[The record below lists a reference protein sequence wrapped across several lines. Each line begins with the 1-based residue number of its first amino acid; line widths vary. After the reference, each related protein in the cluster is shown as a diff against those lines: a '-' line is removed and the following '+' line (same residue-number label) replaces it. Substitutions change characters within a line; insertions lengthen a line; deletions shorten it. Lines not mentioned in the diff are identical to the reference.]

1 MGSKFA
7 GRGVSLVRKLLSFVL
22 LSGALLLCFA
32 SFSFAQNPLVVGVG
46 VSGNK
51 EVASNFILSVV
62 ETKVGEPLDREVVQ
76 KDIDNIYGLGFF
88 SLVDVNVTPQSGGV
102 YVEYEVVENPTIK
115 EIVFEGNTVYSSEE
129 LMEYVFSK
137 PGSVFNRVFFRHD
150 LQRIKEKYEKD
161 GYTLVRMED
170 VTFEDGV
177 VKIKIVEPRVGDI
190 IIQGNKKT
198 KTYVIQRDIL
208 LKKGDLFNAVLVRHS
223 LNKLN
228 QLGFFEDVSLGF
240 EPNEENPDMVN
251 LVFTVTEQKTTKVG
265 LSIGHGSS
273 SGWTGGATLTETN
286 YKGLG
291 QRAEIGFETGDRE
304 QYWISFTEPYMDQ
317 EHYSWK
323 VGVYKR
329 SWEDLEEYENGTLQH
344 YYDEDKKGAYFGIG
358 KKFRSDDKL
367 SWYALLDW
375 HDVEIFNVR
384 NPDETPGTMV
394 DDEDRVGTNY
404 SITGTFTYNDMVKY
418 ISYPDGAVY
427 KLNIEQGY
435 FEPDDGDK
443 MDYTKYWIETRY
455 YRPLKDFLS
464 GIMDNLDIGSE
475 DNPVIFATR
484 LMYGSSSG
492 QVPWSEQYFLGGSST
507 LRGYNDD
514 EFEGDEM
521 ALLNAELRVPVKDAF
536 SVVFF
541 YDTGMA
547 SDNFSFSDLKDA
559 YGIGVR
565 VRTPLGNLRLDVAE
579 GEYETV
585 THFGFGEMF

>member
-1 MGSKFA
+1 MRKFLSYLL
-7 GRGVSLVRKLLSFVL
+7 VSS
-22 LSGALLLCFA
+22 ALILCFA
-32 SFSFAQNPLVVGVG
+32 SLSFAQNPLVVGVG

-51 EVASNFILSVV
+51 QVASNFILSVV
-62 ETKVGEPLDREVVQ
+62 ETKVGEPLDRELVQ

-88 SLVDVNVTPQSGGV
+88 SLVDVSVSPQSGGI

-115 EIVFEGNTVYSSEE
+115 EIVFEGNTVYPSDE
-129 LMEYVFSK
+129 LMELVFSK

-198 KTYVIQRDIL
+198 KTFVIKRQIL

-240 EPNEENPDMVN
+240 EPNEENPNMVN

-273 SGWTGGATLTETN
+273 SGWTGGATLTESN

-291 QRAEIGFETGDRE
+291 QQAEIGFETGDRE
-304 QYWISFTEPYMDQ
+304 QYWVSFTEPYMDQ
-317 EHYSWK
+317 EYYSWK

-329 SWEDLEEYENGTLQH
+329 SWEDLEDYEDGDLQH
-344 YYDEDKKGAYFGIG
+344 YYDEDKKGFYFGIG
-358 KKFRSDDKL
+358 KKFRSDEKL

-404 SITGTFTYNDMVKY
+404 SITGTLTYTDLVKF

-427 KLNIEQGY
+427 KLNVEQGY
-435 FEPDDGDK
+435 FEPDTGSE
-443 MDYTKYWIETRY
+443 MEYTKYWIEARY

-475 DNPVIFATR
+475 DNPVIFASR
-484 LMYGSSSG
+484 LRYGSSSG
-492 QVPWSEQYFLGGSST
+492 QVPWAEQYFLGGSND

-521 ALLNAELRVPVKDAF
+521 ALLNAELRVPIKDAF
-536 SVVFF
+536 SVVLF

-547 SDNFSFSDLKDA
+547 SDNFSFSDMKDA

-579 GEYETV
+579 GEYETT

>member
-1 MGSKFA
+1 
-7 GRGVSLVRKLLSFVL
+7 VRKFLSYLLVS
-22 LSGALLLCFA
+22 SALILCFA
-32 SFSFAQNPLVVGVG
+32 SLSFAQNPLVVGVG

-51 EVASNFILSVV
+51 QVASNFILSVV
-62 ETKVGEPLDREVVQ
+62 ETKVGEPLDRELVQ

-88 SLVDVNVTPQSGGV
+88 SLVDVSVSPQSGGI

-115 EIVFEGNTVYSSEE
+115 EIVFEGNTVYPSDE
-129 LMEYVFSK
+129 LMELVFSK

-198 KTYVIQRDIL
+198 KTFVIKRQIL

-240 EPNEENPDMVN
+240 EPNEENPNMVN

-273 SGWTGGATLTETN
+273 SGWTGGATLTESN

-291 QRAEIGFETGDRE
+291 QQAEIGFETGDRE
-304 QYWISFTEPYMDQ
+304 QYWVSFTEPYMDQ
-317 EHYSWK
+317 EYYSWK

-329 SWEDLEEYENGTLQH
+329 SWEDLEDYEDGDLQH
-344 YYDEDKKGAYFGIG
+344 YYDEDKKGFYFGIG
-358 KKFRSDDKL
+358 KKFRSDEKL

-404 SITGTFTYNDMVKY
+404 SITGTLTYTDLVKF

-427 KLNIEQGY
+427 KLNVEQGY
-435 FEPDDGDK
+435 FEPDTGSE
-443 MDYTKYWIETRY
+443 MEYTKYWIEARY

-475 DNPVIFATR
+475 DNPVIFASR
-484 LMYGSSSG
+484 LRYGSSSG
-492 QVPWSEQYFLGGSST
+492 QVPWAEQYFLGGSND

-521 ALLNAELRVPVKDAF
+521 ALLNAELRVPIKDAF
-536 SVVFF
+536 SVVLF

-547 SDNFSFSDLKDA
+547 SDNFSFSDMKDA
-559 YGIGVR
+559 YGFGVR

-579 GEYETV
+579 GEYETT

>member
-1 MGSKFA
+1 MRKFLFYLL
-7 GRGVSLVRKLLSFVL
+7 VSSVLV
-22 LSGALLLCFA
+22 LCFA
-32 SFSFAQNPLVVGVG
+32 SLSFAQNPLVVGVG

-51 EVASNFILSVV
+51 QVASNFILSVV
-62 ETKVGEPLDREVVQ
+62 ETKVGEPLDRELVQ

-88 SLVDVNVTPQSGGV
+88 SLVDVSLSPQSGGV

-115 EIVFEGNTVYSSEE
+115 EIVFEGNTVYPSDE
-129 LMEYVFSK
+129 LMELVFSK

-190 IIQGNKKT
+190 IIQGNKRT
-198 KTYVIQRDIL
+198 KTFVIEREIL

-240 EPNEENPDMVN
+240 EPNEENPNMVN

-273 SGWTGGATLTETN
+273 SGWTGGATLTESN

-291 QRAEIGFETGDRE
+291 QQAEIGFETGDRE
-304 QYWISFTEPYMDQ
+304 QYWVSFTEPYMDQ
-317 EHYSWK
+317 EYYSWK

-329 SWEDLEEYENGTLQH
+329 SWEDLEDYEDGDLQH
-344 YYDEDKKGAYFGIG
+344 YYDEDKKGFYFGIG
-358 KKFRSDDKL
+358 KKFRSDEKL

-404 SITGTFTYNDMVKY
+404 SITGTLTYTDLVKF

-427 KLNIEQGY
+427 KLNVEQGY
-435 FEPDDGDK
+435 FEPDTGSE
-443 MDYTKYWIETRY
+443 MEYTKYWIEARY

-475 DNPVIFATR
+475 DNPVIFASR
-484 LMYGSSSG
+484 LRYGSSSG
-492 QVPWSEQYFLGGSST
+492 QVPWAEQYFLGGSND

-521 ALLNAELRVPVKDAF
+521 ALLNAELRVPIKDAF
-536 SVVFF
+536 SVVLF

-547 SDNFSFSDLKDA
+547 SDNFSFSDMKDA
-559 YGIGVR
+559 YGFGIR

-579 GEYETV
+579 GEYETT

>member
-1 MGSKFA
+1 M
-7 GRGVSLVRKLLSFVL
+7 
-22 LSGALLLCFA
+22 
-32 SFSFAQNPLVVGVG
+32 VGVG

-51 EVASNFILSVV
+51 QVASNFILSVV
-62 ETKVGEPLDREVVQ
+62 ETKVGEPLDRELVQ

-88 SLVDVNVTPQSGGV
+88 SLVDVSVSPQSGGI

-115 EIVFEGNTVYSSEE
+115 EIVFEGNTVYPSDE
-129 LMEYVFSK
+129 LMELVFSK

-198 KTYVIQRDIL
+198 KTFVIKRQIL

-240 EPNEENPDMVN
+240 EPNEENPNMVN

-273 SGWTGGATLTETN
+273 SGWTGGATLTESN

-291 QRAEIGFETGDRE
+291 QQAEIGFETGDRE
-304 QYWISFTEPYMDQ
+304 QYWVSFTEPYMDQ
-317 EHYSWK
+317 EYYSWK

-329 SWEDLEEYENGTLQH
+329 SWEDLEDYEDGDLQH
-344 YYDEDKKGAYFGIG
+344 YYDEDKKGFYFGIG
-358 KKFRSDDKL
+358 KKFRSDEKL

-404 SITGTFTYNDMVKY
+404 SITGTLTYTDLVKF

-427 KLNIEQGY
+427 KLNVEQGY
-435 FEPDDGDK
+435 FEPDTGSE
-443 MDYTKYWIETRY
+443 MEYTKYWIEARY

-475 DNPVIFATR
+475 DNPVIFASR
-484 LMYGSSSG
+484 LRYGSSSG
-492 QVPWSEQYFLGGSST
+492 QVPWAEQYFLGGSND

-521 ALLNAELRVPVKDAF
+521 ALLNAELRVPIKDAF
-536 SVVFF
+536 SVVLF

-547 SDNFSFSDLKDA
+547 SDNFSFSDMKDA

-579 GEYETV
+579 GEYETT

>member
-1 MGSKFA
+1 
-7 GRGVSLVRKLLSFVL
+7 
-22 LSGALLLCFA
+22 
-32 SFSFAQNPLVVGVG
+32 VVGVG

-51 EVASNFILSVV
+51 QVASNFILSVV
-62 ETKVGEPLDREVVQ
+62 ETKVGEPLDRELVQ

-88 SLVDVNVTPQSGGV
+88 SLVDVSLSPQSGGV

-115 EIVFEGNTVYSSEE
+115 EIVFEGNTVYPSDE
-129 LMEYVFSK
+129 LMELVFSK

-198 KTYVIQRDIL
+198 KTFVIKRQIL

-240 EPNEENPDMVN
+240 EPNEENPNMVN

-273 SGWTGGATLTETN
+273 SGWTGGATLTESN

-291 QRAEIGFETGDRE
+291 QQAEIGFETGDRE
-304 QYWISFTEPYMDQ
+304 QYWVSFTEPYMDQ
-317 EHYSWK
+317 EYYSWK

-329 SWEDLEEYENGTLQH
+329 SWEDLEDYEDGDLQH
-344 YYDEDKKGAYFGIG
+344 YYDEDKKGFYFGIG
-358 KKFRSDDKL
+358 KKFRSDEKL

-404 SITGTFTYNDMVKY
+404 SITGTLTYTDLVKF

-427 KLNIEQGY
+427 KLNVEQGY
-435 FEPDDGDK
+435 FEPDTGSE
-443 MDYTKYWIETRY
+443 MEYTKYWIEARY

-475 DNPVIFATR
+475 DNPVIFASR
-484 LMYGSSSG
+484 LRYGSSSG
-492 QVPWSEQYFLGGSST
+492 QVPWAEQYFLGGSND

-521 ALLNAELRVPVKDAF
+521 ALLNAELRVPIKDAF
-536 SVVFF
+536 SVVLF

-547 SDNFSFSDLKDA
+547 SDNFSFSDMKDA
-559 YGIGVR
+559 YGFGIR

-579 GEYETV
+579 GEYETT

>member
-1 MGSKFA
+1 MRKFLSYLL
-7 GRGVSLVRKLLSFVL
+7 VSS
-22 LSGALLLCFA
+22 ALILCFA
-32 SFSFAQNPLVVGVG
+32 SLSFAQNPLVVGVG

-51 EVASNFILSVV
+51 QVASNFILSVV
-62 ETKVGEPLDREVVQ
+62 ETKVGEPLDRELVQ

-88 SLVDVNVTPQSGGV
+88 SLVDVSLSPQSGGV
-102 YVEYEVVENPTIK
+102 YVEYEVVENPTIE
-115 EIVFEGNTVYSSEE
+115 EIVFEGNTVYSSED
-129 LMEYVFSK
+129 LMELVFSK
-137 PGSVFNRVFFRHD
+137 PGSVFNRIFFRHD

-190 IIQGNKKT
+190 IIQGNKRT
-198 KTYVIQRDIL
+198 KTFVIEREIL

-240 EPNEENPDMVN
+240 EPNEENPNMVN

-273 SGWTGGATLTETN
+273 SGWTGGATLTESN

-291 QRAEIGFETGDRE
+291 QQAEKGFETGDRE
-304 QYWISFTEPYMDQ
+304 QYWVSFTEPYMDQ
-317 EHYSWK
+317 EYYSWK

-329 SWEDLEEYENGTLQH
+329 SWEDLEDYEDGDLQH
-344 YYDEDKKGAYFGIG
+344 YYDEDKKGFYFGIG
-358 KKFRSDDKL
+358 KKFRSDEKL

-384 NPDETPGTMV
+384 DPDETPGTMV

-404 SITGTFTYNDMVKY
+404 SITGTLTYTDLVKF

-427 KLNIEQGY
+427 KLNVEQGY
-435 FEPDDGDK
+435 FEPDTGSE
-443 MDYTKYWIETRY
+443 MEYTKYWIEARY

-475 DNPVIFATR
+475 DNPVIFASR
-484 LMYGSSSG
+484 LRYGLSSG
-492 QVPWSEQYFLGGSST
+492 QVPWAEQYFLGGSND

-521 ALLNAELRVPVKDAF
+521 ALLNAELRVPIKDAF
-536 SVVFF
+536 SVVLF

-547 SDNFSFSDLKDA
+547 SDNFSFSDMKDA

-579 GEYETV
+579 GEYETT

>member
-1 MGSKFA
+1 MRKFLSYLL
-7 GRGVSLVRKLLSFVL
+7 VSS
-22 LSGALLLCFA
+22 ALILCFA
-32 SFSFAQNPLVVGVG
+32 SLSFAQNPLVVGVG

-51 EVASNFILSVV
+51 QVASNFILSVV
-62 ETKVGEPLDREVVQ
+62 ETKVGEPLDRELVQ

-88 SLVDVNVTPQSGGV
+88 SLVDVSLSPQSGGV

-115 EIVFEGNTVYSSEE
+115 EIVFEGNTVYPSDE
-129 LMEYVFSK
+129 LMELVFSK

-190 IIQGNKKT
+190 IIQGNKRT
-198 KTYVIQRDIL
+198 KTFVIEREIL

-240 EPNEENPDMVN
+240 EPNEENPNMVN

-273 SGWTGGATLTETN
+273 SGWTGGATLTESN

-291 QRAEIGFETGDRE
+291 QQAEIGFETGDRE

-317 EHYSWK
+317 EYYSWK

-329 SWEDLEEYENGTLQH
+329 SWEDLEDYEDGDLQH
-344 YYDEDKKGAYFGIG
+344 YYDEDKKGFYFGIG
-358 KKFRSDDKL
+358 KKFRSDEKL

-384 NPDETPGTMV
+384 DPDETPGTMV

-404 SITGTFTYNDMVKY
+404 SITGTLTYTDLVKF

-427 KLNIEQGY
+427 KLNVEQGY
-435 FEPDDGDK
+435 FEPDTGSE
-443 MDYTKYWIETRY
+443 MEYTKYWIEARY

-475 DNPVIFATR
+475 DNPVIFASR
-484 LMYGSSSG
+484 LRYGSSSG
-492 QVPWSEQYFLGGSST
+492 QVPWAEQYFLGGSND

-521 ALLNAELRVPVKDAF
+521 ALLNAELRVPIKDAF
-536 SVVFF
+536 SVVLF

-547 SDNFSFSDLKDA
+547 SDNFSFSDMKDA
-559 YGIGVR
+559 YGFGIR

-579 GEYETV
+579 GEYETT

>member
-1 MGSKFA
+1 MRKFLSYLL
-7 GRGVSLVRKLLSFVL
+7 VSS
-22 LSGALLLCFA
+22 ALILCFA
-32 SFSFAQNPLVVGVG
+32 SLSFAQNPLVVGVG

-51 EVASNFILSVV
+51 QVASNFILSVV
-62 ETKVGEPLDREVVQ
+62 ETKVGEPLDRELVQ

-88 SLVDVNVTPQSGGV
+88 SLVDVSVSPQSGGI

-115 EIVFEGNTVYSSEE
+115 EIVFEGNTVYPSDE
-129 LMEYVFSK
+129 LMELVFSK

-198 KTYVIQRDIL
+198 KTFVIKRQIL

-240 EPNEENPDMVN
+240 EPNEENPNMVN

-273 SGWTGGATLTETN
+273 SGWTGGATLTESN

-291 QRAEIGFETGDRE
+291 QQAEIGFETGDRE
-304 QYWISFTEPYMDQ
+304 QYWVSFTEPYMDQ
-317 EHYSWK
+317 EYYSWK

-329 SWEDLEEYENGTLQH
+329 SWEDLEDYEDGDLQH
-344 YYDEDKKGAYFGIG
+344 YYDEDKKGFYFGIG
-358 KKFRSDDKL
+358 KKFRSDEKL

-384 NPDETPGTMV
+384 DPDETPGTMV

-404 SITGTFTYNDMVKY
+404 SITGTLTYTDLVKF

-427 KLNIEQGY
+427 KLNVEQGY
-435 FEPDDGDK
+435 FEPDTGSE
-443 MDYTKYWIETRY
+443 MEYTKYWIEARY

-475 DNPVIFATR
+475 DNPVIFASR
-484 LMYGSSSG
+484 LRYGSSSG
-492 QVPWSEQYFLGGSST
+492 QVPWAEQYFLGGSND

-521 ALLNAELRVPVKDAF
+521 ALLNAELRVPIKDAF
-536 SVVFF
+536 SVVLF

-547 SDNFSFSDLKDA
+547 SDNFSFSDMKDA
-559 YGIGVR
+559 YGFGIR

-579 GEYETV
+579 GEYETT

>member
-1 MGSKFA
+1 
-7 GRGVSLVRKLLSFVL
+7 VRKFLFYLLVSSVL
-22 LSGALLLCFA
+22 VLCFA
-32 SFSFAQNPLVVGVG
+32 SLSFAQNPLVVGVG

-51 EVASNFILSVV
+51 QVASNFILSVV
-62 ETKVGEPLDREVVQ
+62 ETKVGEPLDRELVQ

-88 SLVDVNVTPQSGGV
+88 SLVDVSLSPQSGGV
-102 YVEYEVVENPTIK
+102 YVEYEVVENPTIE
-115 EIVFEGNTVYSSEE
+115 EIVFEGNTVYSSED
-129 LMEYVFSK
+129 LMELVFSK
-137 PGSVFNRVFFRHD
+137 PGSVFNRIFFRHD

-190 IIQGNKKT
+190 IIQGNKRT
-198 KTYVIQRDIL
+198 KTFVIEREIL

-240 EPNEENPDMVN
+240 EPNEENPNMVN

-273 SGWTGGATLTETN
+273 SGWTGGATLTESN

-291 QRAEIGFETGDRE
+291 QQAEIGFETGDRE

-317 EHYSWK
+317 DYYSWK
-323 VGVYKR
+323 VGAYKR
-329 SWEDLEEYENGTLQH
+329 SWEDLEDYEDGDLQH
-344 YYDEDKKGAYFGIG
+344 YYDEDKKGFYFGIG
-358 KKFRSDDKL
+358 KKFRSDEKL

-384 NPDETPGTMV
+384 DPDETPGTMV

-404 SITGTFTYNDMVKY
+404 SITGTLTYTDLVKF

-427 KLNIEQGY
+427 KLNVEQGY
-435 FEPDDGDK
+435 FEPDTGSE
-443 MDYTKYWIETRY
+443 MEYTKYWIEARY

-475 DNPVIFATR
+475 DNPVIFASR
-484 LMYGSSSG
+484 LRYGSSSG
-492 QVPWSEQYFLGGSST
+492 QVPWAEQYFLGGSND

-521 ALLNAELRVPVKDAF
+521 ALLNAELRVPIKDAF
-536 SVVFF
+536 SVVLF

-547 SDNFSFSDLKDA
+547 SDNFSFSDMKDA
-559 YGIGVR
+559 YGFGIR

-579 GEYETV
+579 GEYETT

>member
-1 MGSKFA
+1 MS
-7 GRGVSLVRKLLSFVL
+7 S
-22 LSGALLLCFA
+22 ALILCFA
-32 SFSFAQNPLVVGVG
+32 SLSFAQNPLVVGVG

-51 EVASNFILSVV
+51 QVASNFILSVV
-62 ETKVGEPLDREVVQ
+62 ETKVGEPLDRELVQ

-88 SLVDVNVTPQSGGV
+88 SLVDVSVSPQSGGI

-115 EIVFEGNTVYSSEE
+115 EIVFEGNTVYPSDE
-129 LMEYVFSK
+129 LMELVFSK

-198 KTYVIQRDIL
+198 KTFVIKRQIL

-240 EPNEENPDMVN
+240 EPNEENPNMVN

-273 SGWTGGATLTETN
+273 SGWTGGATLTESN

-291 QRAEIGFETGDRE
+291 QQAEIGFETGDRE
-304 QYWISFTEPYMDQ
+304 QYWVSFTEPYMDQ
-317 EHYSWK
+317 EYYSWK

-329 SWEDLEEYENGTLQH
+329 SWEDLEDYEDGDLQH
-344 YYDEDKKGAYFGIG
+344 YYDEDKKGFYFGIG
-358 KKFRSDDKL
+358 KKFRSDEKL

-404 SITGTFTYNDMVKY
+404 SITGTLTYTDLVKF

-427 KLNIEQGY
+427 KLNVEQGY
-435 FEPDDGDK
+435 FEPDTGSE
-443 MDYTKYWIETRY
+443 MEYTKYWIEARY

-475 DNPVIFATR
+475 DNPVIFASR
-484 LMYGSSSG
+484 LRYGSSSG
-492 QVPWSEQYFLGGSST
+492 QVPWAEQYFLGGSND

-521 ALLNAELRVPVKDAF
+521 ALLNAELRVPIKDAF
-536 SVVFF
+536 SVVLF

-547 SDNFSFSDLKDA
+547 SDNFSFSDMKDA
-559 YGIGVR
+559 YGFGVR

-579 GEYETV
+579 GEYETT